1 MLTGLSVSNFAIVD
15 KITLDLSPGLT
26 IITGE
31 TGAGK
36 SILVGALL
44 LGLGERWSSDSIRP
58 GEEKSTIELIFELA
72 KDQHSL
78 VENSDILEEGE
89 LIINRSLELSGRGR
103 VKLNGASSTIT
114 ELRNTTSKLVDV
126 HSQFEAQSLLKPEI
140 QLRLLDKFAGC
151 EHEQNVVGFT
161 KKLHALRK
169 ITGELENLQKKDDER
184 IKRIDYIQF
193 ELDEFEK
200 LKPQENEDEELKT
213 ERDRLSNTQ
222 RLAELAENAKKAL
235 EGDED
240 FPGINALSKGAKK
253 ELQELSRIDSS
264 SSDYLEYINGIEAN
278 ALELNIQLS
287 EYLSN
292 LTFNPERLEEIENRL
307 SDLEKMIRR
316 HGSSLSDVF
325 SGIKNYEEE
334 LESLKNSEERI
345 SEIQAEIKNCRKE
358 LGNLGL
364 EIRKMRGT
372 TGTDLARLI
381 ENELSDLALENST
394 FKLIQTPIEPS
405 EDIFCEVEGLPH
417 GLNEKGLDSVEF
429 YISTNTGMPPEPIK
443 KVASGG
449 ELSRIM
455 LALKVILAEV
465 DSVPTLVFDEVDSGV
480 GGRIGEMI
488 GRKIAGL
495 AKKRQVICITHLA
508 QIAVFADTHL
518 QIEKSQNGELTTV
531 ECSELAQ
538 RGQIEEIARM
548 GSGDKITQVSLK
560 HAQEMLVSAQKYK
573 KSL

>member
-58 GEEKSTIELIFELA
+58 GTEKSTIELIFELT
-72 KDQHSL
+72 KDQHFL
-78 VENSDILEEGE
+78 IENSDILEEGE
-89 LIINRSLELSGRGR
+89 LIINRSLESSGRGR
-103 VKLNGASSTIT
+103 VRLNGASSTIT

-140 QLRLLDKFAGC
+140 QLRLLDKFAGVD
-151 EHEQNVVGFT
+151 HERNVSEFGNR
-161 KKLHALRK
+161 LRNLRK
-169 ITGELENLQKKDDER
+169 ITEELERLQKKDDER

-200 LKPQENEDEELKT
+200 LKPQEKEDEELKV

-240 FPGINALSKGAKK
+240 FPGINALSKGTKK

-287 EYLSN
+287 EYLNN

-325 SGIKNYEEE
+325 SGINAYEEE
-334 LESLKNSEERI
+334 LETLKNSEERI
-345 SEIQAEIKNCRKE
+345 SEIQTEIKSSRKE
-358 LGNLGL
+358 LGGLGL
-364 EIRKMRGT
+364 EIRKTRES
-372 TGTDLARLI
+372 TGTELAKLI
-381 ENELSDLALENST
+381 ENELADLALENAT
-394 FKLIQTPIEPS
+394 FKLVQKPVEPTES
-405 EDIFCEVEGLPH
+405 LFCEIDGNPH
-417 GLNEKGLDSVEF
+417 GLNEKGIDFVEF
-429 YISTNTGMPPEPIK
+429 YISTNSGMPPEPIK

-518 QIEKSQNGELTTV
+518 QIEKSQDGELTTV

-560 HAQEMLVSAQKYK
+560 HAQEMLVSAQKFK